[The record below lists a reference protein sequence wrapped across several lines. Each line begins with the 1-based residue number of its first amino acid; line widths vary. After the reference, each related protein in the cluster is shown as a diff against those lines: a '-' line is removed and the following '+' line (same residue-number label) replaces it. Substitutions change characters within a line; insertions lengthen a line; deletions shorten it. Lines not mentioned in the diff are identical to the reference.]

1 MNIVELKK
9 FRKKL
14 KKNKPIISSW
24 SQLSDP
30 NLLEIYAVN
39 KFDCLTLDF
48 EHGLFDISSLPNLI
62 RVAEKKRKIILV
74 RLPNKN
80 QEICRQVLDAGVDG
94 IIIPNIQNEV
104 ELEEIINLSLLPPMG
119 KRGIGFSR
127 TNNFGKNFDKYINSN
142 IQPIIIAMIEDY
154 KALEKL
160 DKILNVNNL
169 DGILIGP
176 YDLSASL
183 NKPGNFSTLE
193 FKKTIKM
200 IKQKCKTNKIIC
212 GMHQVEPDVKN
223 LKKLVKEGYKFLP
236 FSTDAFVMSRATEK
250 LFKNKF

>member
-9 FRKKL
+9 IRKKI

-30 NLLEIYAVN
+30 NLLEVYAIN

-80 QEICRQVLDAGVDG
+80 QEICRQVLDAGADG
-94 IIIPNIQNEV
+94 IIIPNIKNDI
-104 ELEEIINLSLLPPMG
+104 ELKKIINLSLLPPKG
-119 KRGIGFSR
+119 KRGVGFSR
-127 TNNFGKNFDKYINSN
+127 INNFKKNFDKYINSK
-142 IQPIIIAMIEDY
+142 IQPIIIAMIEDH
-154 KALEKL
+154 KALDKL
-160 DKILNVNNL
+160 DKILKLSHL

-176 YDLSASL
+176 YDLSASF
-183 NKPGNFSTLE
+183 NKPGNFKTLE
-193 FKKTIKM
+193 FKNTIK
-200 IKQKCKTNKIIC
+200 KLQKCKINNVIC
-212 GMHQVEPDVKN
+212 GIHQVESDIKS
-223 LKKLVKEGYKFLP
+223 LKKLIKKVLDFYF
-236 FSTDAFVMSRATEK
+236 
-250 LFKNKF
+250 

>member
-1 MNIVELKK
+1 MNILELKK

-14 KKNKPIISSW
+14 KKNRPIISSW

-30 NLLEIYAVN
+30 NLLEIYAIN

-62 RVAEKKRKIILV
+62 RVAEKIRKIILV
-74 RLPNKN
+74 RLPSKNK
-80 QEICRQVLDAGVDG
+80 EICRQVLDAGVDG
-94 IIIPNIQNEV
+94 IILPNVQNSV
-104 ELEEIINLSLLPPMG
+104 ELEEIINLSLLPPIG

-127 TNNFGKNFDKYINSN
+127 TNNFGKNFNKYINFS
-142 IQPIIIAMIEDY
+142 IQPIIIAMIEDH
-154 KALEKL
+154 KALDKL
-160 DKILNVNNL
+160 DKILKVKNL

-183 NKPGNFSTLE
+183 KKPGNFSTLE
-193 FKKTIKM
+193 FKNTIKI

-212 GMHQVEPDVKN
+212 GMHQVEPNIKK

-236 FSTDAFVMSRATEK
+236 FSTDTYLMNKAAEK
-250 LFKNKF
+250 LFKN